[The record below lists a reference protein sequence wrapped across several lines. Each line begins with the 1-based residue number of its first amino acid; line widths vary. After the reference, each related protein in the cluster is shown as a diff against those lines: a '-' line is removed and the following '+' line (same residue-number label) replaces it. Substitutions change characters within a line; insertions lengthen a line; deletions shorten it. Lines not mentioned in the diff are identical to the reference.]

1 MDSSLF
7 SKHPGREKP
16 EDATE
21 VGLTPEL
28 LHPTGNVK
36 KNAPWESLIAEIIDD
51 VADGSSIDVMRFD
64 TFQEGE

>member
-7 SKHPGREKP
+7 SKHPGREKR

-21 VGLTPEL
+21 VGLPPEPL
-28 LHPTGNVK
+28 PPTGNARENV
-36 KNAPWESLIAEIIDD
+36 PWELLIAKIIDD